1 MKGNLKKAI
10 VVVILAALTLAAFS
24 MLLGPSVRADT
35 SEAQVLSYNWYV
47 APSSTDLA
55 EYSGDLVAVGEVQN
69 VGSNVLGQV
78 VVEGYA
84 YNSTGGLLAANEAP
98 VFLNDLLP
106 GQKAPF
112 YIDFP
117 PEDSITQDQSWVPYV
132 SNVTVIVTYVTDANA
147 TQYSGLTSTGTS
159 ASNVDGT
166 YTVTGTVQ
174 NTGDETTGN
183 VWVVTTFYGA
193 SGSVVG
199 LNYTNYLSSSL
210 APGESVPFTATPT
223 DNTAQLSSEIAN
235 YSLLTQSSPTG
246 SPSGSPSPLPSSS
259 SSASPTSSP
268 TGSPVSVQS
277 SGSSGLIYGVI
288 GVVVIV
294 VVAVL
299 ALVFLRKRRNLPPP
313 PPSG

>member
-223 DNTAQLSSEIAN
+223 DNTAQLLSEITN
-235 YSLLTQSSPTG
+235 YTVLIDSEPLTTSASPAPSPSSTPPPSSSPTG
-246 SPSGSPSPLPSSS
+246 SPSTSTAQLP
-259 SSASPTSSP
+259 AT
-268 TGSPVSVQS
+268 TI
-277 SGSSGLIYGVI
+277 LA
-288 GVVVIV
+288 VVVVVVV
-294 VVAVL
+294 VVATLVL
-299 ALVFLRKRRNLPPP
+299 LRKWQKLPLPPP
-313 PPSG
+313 P